1 MSIENGKLGLTA
13 AEGFTLDWK
22 KNAKK
27 FMAELPDDKIPR
39 AFTIRRAELEF
50 LLLQMTILECDATR
64 MYLGLKPSESPHID
78 IVQDPCLIMTGV
90 RDFRPDFNDPGN
102 SKPGKEVYFSAFP
115 ANINPAIPSEEPYV
129 LDFAYPCPDT
139 CQIDSPLMNPASPAA
154 GRTY

>member
-22 KNAKK
+22 TNAK
-27 FMAELPDDKIPR
+27 AYIAGLPDDKLPR

-64 MYLGLKPSESPHID
+64 MYLGLKPTESPGNA

-90 RDFRPDFNDPGN
+90 RGFRPDF
-102 SKPGKEVYFSAFP
+102 KEPGKSLPGEEVYFTAY
-115 ANINPAIPSEEPYV
+115 AQNINKDIAIEEPYV

-139 CQIDSPLMNPASPAA
+139 CQTNSPLM
-154 GRTY
+154 GY